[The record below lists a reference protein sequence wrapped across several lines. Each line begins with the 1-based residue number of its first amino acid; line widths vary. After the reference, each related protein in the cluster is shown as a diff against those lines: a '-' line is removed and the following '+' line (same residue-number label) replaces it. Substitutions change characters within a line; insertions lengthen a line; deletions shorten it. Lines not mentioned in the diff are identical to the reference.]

1 MAMQWL
7 ELKLHM
13 PVQVIQSE
21 GMEVSAHVADR
32 LTYSTALSVALK
44 ETREALEAWAV
55 VIFPLAKVS
64 LEAALAHAEALRSS
78 PDLVMLWIASL
89 CAAIFELLRPVALYA
104 LRVVRRKW
112 RSVTLQVQ
120 QQSKTAAS
128 VLPHVCFA
136 VALYFLRDTSVWELA
151 SKDVCVFLLAVPG
164 PLIASAKCIL
174 AEDANVSVREGR
186 TFWLGFFVMISAAY
200 IAAYILLCFVSLR
213 EKGELLLSFEQ
224 YSFEYI
230 EFII

>member
-1 MAMQWL
+1 MQPISHAACHVARACYAAAGDGGSGAASSGTAVEVATIVAAIATSMLMAMQWL

-32 LTYSTALSVALK
+32 STYSTALSVALK

-89 CAAIFELLRPVALYA
+89 CAAIFELLELSCSTHSAWCGGSGGV
-104 LRVVRRKW
+104 LR
-112 RSVTLQVQ
+112 
-120 QQSKTAAS
+120 
-128 VLPHVCFA
+128 C
-136 VALYFLRDTSVWELA
+136 
-151 SKDVCVFLLAVPG
+151 
-164 PLIASAKCIL
+164 
-174 AEDANVSVREGR
+174 
-186 TFWLGFFVMISAAY
+186 SAAAVQDSCLGP
-200 IAAYILLCFVSLR
+200 AARLLR
-213 EKGELLLSFEQ
+213 GGALLSSRHFCGSHPRMCA
-224 YSFEYI
+224 SFCSPSPGL
-230 EFII
+230 